1 MRTAKA
7 NAPINYLHAHDNTR
21 VKAALPDALNAQ
33 LMPASR
39 LLPESQATA
48 DEELTSIIKNGLEP
62 GVLHELR
69 CRQSRDAGALA
80 GFAFGLLSRMMQRKT
95 KPVLWISAP
104 FADTSNMTLFPQ
116 GLANWGFD
124 PARLV
129 LVQPLTFMQA
139 LWAADEAA
147 KCTDLAAIV
156 LHIEGHPKALDMTA
170 TRRLSLRASESGTT
184 SVILRQSGEEEATAA
199 TTRWCIAPHP
209 SHISRSEPVDA
220 TGQNVGFSAISSHLE
235 RNRQGAT
242 SSASLIWNHQIRGF
256 RHVANQDT
264 DTTRPPSAVPQ
275 HSLPGALNRQDKSSI
290 MGQVM
295 AFQNPLER
303 TG

>member
-1 MRTAKA
+1 MRSAKA
-7 NAPINYLHAHDNTR
+7 DAPINYLHAHDNAR
-21 VKAALPDALNAQ
+21 VKTALPKALNAQ

-39 LLPESQATA
+39 LLPESKTTA
-48 DEELTSIIKNGLEP
+48 DEELSSILENGLEP

-69 CRQSRDAGALA
+69 CRQSRDAGALT
-80 GFAFGLLSRMMQRKT
+80 GFAFGLLGRMTQRKT

-104 FADTSNMTLFPQ
+104 FPDTSNMTLFPQ

-156 LHIEGHPKALDMTA
+156 LHIAGHPKALDMTA

-184 SVILRQSGEEEATAA
+184 SLILRQGGEEEATAA
-199 TTRWCIAPHP
+199 TTRWCITPYP
-209 SHISRSEPVDA
+209 SHASCSEPA
-220 TGQNVGFSAISSHLE
+220 GTMNREVGFSAIFSHLE
-235 RNRQGAT
+235 RNRQGTT

-264 DTTRPPSAVPQ
+264 GTTCPPSTVPQ
-275 HSLPGALNRQDKSSI
+275 HSFPGAFNRQDKPPI
-290 MGQVM
+290 MGKVM

-303 TG
+303 AG